1 MAYKP
6 CLWRKGHESTTGS
19 CSWEPVVR
27 PLKEMIEKRL
37 FLEGNDFSIRSEY
50 SRCSKYAYYSMAIS
64 YILCL
69 VLSKPHQLS
78 QKVENVY
85 FIRACYTEKIK
96 RGIGQTFVPELE
108 GSVFMVIMLPYSAK
122 SSSTANPLF
131 LLCVSNIGALCRT
144 TGRERHRYFGLTYC
158 IVLQLVVISCFYYM
172 DPPNSGAYHEKQNL
186 ITITICE
193 IGYEMHN
200 Y

>member
-6 CLWRKGHESTTGS
+6 CLWRKGHESMTGS

-27 PLKEMIEKRL
+27 PLKQMIEKCL
-37 FLEGNDFSIRSEY
+37 FLEGNDFSIHSEY
-50 SRCSKYAYYSMAIS
+50 SRRSKYAYYSMAIS

-108 GSVFMVIMLPYSAK
+108 GCFYGYYAAIFGQIIINR
-122 SSSTANPLF
+122 ANPYFYFVSATLEH
-131 LLCVSNIGALCRT
+131 CVRT
-144 TGRERHRYFGLTYC
+144 TGKERHRYFGLTYC

-172 DPPNSGAYHEKQNL
+172 DPQIVAYHEKQNL

>member
-1 MAYKP
+1 MVYKP
-6 CLWRKGHESTTGS
+6 CLGRKGHESMTGS

-27 PLKEMIEKRL
+27 PLKQMIEKCL

-108 GSVFMVIMLPYSAK
+108 GCFYGYYAAIFGQIIINRVNPYFYFVSA
-122 SSSTANPLF
+122 TLEH
-131 LLCVSNIGALCRT
+131 CVRT
-144 TGRERHRYFGLTYC
+144 TGKERHRYFGLTYC

-172 DPPNSGAYHEKQNL
+172 DPQIVAYHEKQNL

-193 IGYEMHN
+193 IGSEMHSE
-200 Y
+200 